1 MKTTLSATEARA
13 SLPQILDQVEL
24 GAEVTLTRH
33 GKPVAIIVHPEALV
47 NRRID
52 AQALATSQRVRRL
65 IHDARSRPLA
75 EAGTLSVTDADA
87 LAATVRA
94 DRDTG

>member
-1 MKTTLSATEARA
+1 MNNTFSATEARS

-33 GKPVAIIVHPEALV
+33 GKPVAVIVHPDALT

-52 AQALATSQRVRRL
+52 AQALATSQRLRRL
-65 IHDARSRPLA
+65 IHDARTRPLA
-75 EAGTLSVTDADA
+75 KAGTLSAANADA